1 MKKLNSIIFLI
12 VILFFA
18 KGFNFDLHSQE
29 LKDIELVIIEDSL
42 SNLFNTLTTTKS
54 DSEKIE
60 VNNQIINT
68 LISAIELDNSFT
80 YPFDSIKKLGKLTS
94 EDKALKIYTWNVA
107 FSDFTYKY
115 FSILQIFNERENKYQ
130 TYFLLDK
137 SDEIENPEKAS
148 LTVDNWYGALYYQI
162 VLKKFKKKNTYIL
175 IGWKGFSNFS
185 TKKVIEPIEITKNGI
200 IKFNSTVFKINN
212 EKKKRLI
219 FEFSARASMI
229 CRYDEQY
236 DMIIYDHLSPS
247 NSKYAGQFQYYG
259 PDMTQDALEF
269 NKGSWIFTP
278 NVDIRNLK
286 PKNNLKK

>member
-1 MKKLNSIIFLI
+1 MKELKRLNIILTI
-12 VILFFA
+12 ICTILFSN
-18 KGFNFDLHSQE
+18 GLYSQE

-42 SNLFNTLTTTKS
+42 SNLFNALTTTKS
-54 DSEKIE
+54 DSEKI
-60 VNNQIINT
+60 VINNQIINT
-68 LISAIELDNSFT
+68 LTSAIELENSFS

-94 EDKALKIYTWNVA
+94 EDKVIKVYTWNVA

-115 FSILQIFNERENKYQ
+115 FSLLQIFNERDNNYQ
-130 TYFLLDK
+130 TYLLKDK

-247 NSKYAGQFQYYG
+247 NSKYAGQYQYYG

-269 NKGSWIFTP
+269 NKGSWTYIP

-286 PKNNLKK
+286 PKNKPKK

>member
-1 MKKLNSIIFLI
+1 MKKHSLIIFLI
-12 VILFFA
+12 GILFFA
-18 KGFNFDLHSQE
+18 KGFYFDLHSQE

-60 VNNQIINT
+60 VNNQIIKT
-68 LISAIELDNSFT
+68 LTSAIELDNSFT
-80 YPFDSIKKLGKLTS
+80 YPFDSLKKLGKLTS
-94 EDKALKIYTWNVA
+94 EDKALRIYTWNVA

-115 FSILQIFNERENKYQ
+115 YSIIQILNERDNNYQ
-130 TYFLLDK
+130 TYLLKDK

-247 NSKYAGQFQYYG
+247 NSKYAGQYQYYG

-269 NKGSWIFTP
+269 NKGSWTYIP

-286 PKNNLKK
+286 PKNKPKK

>member
-1 MKKLNSIIFLI
+1 MKELKRLNIILTI
-12 VILFFA
+12 ICTILFSN
-18 KGFNFDLHSQE
+18 GLYSQE

-42 SNLFNTLTTTKS
+42 SNLFNALTTTKS
-54 DSEKIE
+54 DSEKI
-60 VNNQIINT
+60 VINNQIINT
-68 LISAIELDNSFT
+68 LTSAIELENSFS

-94 EDKALKIYTWNVA
+94 EDKVIKVYTWNVA

-115 FSILQIFNERENKYQ
+115 FSLLQIFNERDNNYQ
-130 TYFLLDK
+130 TYLLKDK

-162 VLKKFKKKNTYIL
+162 VVKKYKKKNTYIL

-247 NSKYAGQFQYYG
+247 NSKYAGQYQYYG

-269 NKGSWIFTP
+269 NKGSWTYIP

-286 PKNNLKK
+286 PKNKPKK

>member
-1 MKKLNSIIFLI
+1 MKELKRLNIILTI
-12 VILFFA
+12 ICTILFS
-18 KGFNFDLHSQE
+18 NRLYSQE

-42 SNLFNTLTTTKS
+42 SNLFNALTTTKS
-54 DSEKIE
+54 DSEKI
-60 VNNQIINT
+60 VINNQIINT
-68 LISAIELDNSFT
+68 LTSAIELENSFT
-80 YPFDSIKKLGKLTS
+80 YPFDSLKKLGKLTS
-94 EDKALKIYTWNVA
+94 EDKVIKVYTWNVA

-115 FSILQIFNERENKYQ
+115 FSLLQIFNERDNNYQ
-130 TYFLLDK
+130 TYLLKDK

-162 VLKKFKKKNTYIL
+162 VVKKYKKKNTYIL

-247 NSKYAGQFQYYG
+247 NSKYAGQYQYYG

-269 NKGSWIFTP
+269 NKGSWTYIP

-286 PKNNLKK
+286 PKNKPKK

>member
-1 MKKLNSIIFLI
+1 LKKLNSIIFLI